1 MIWEGECM
9 TGAVVV
15 GRQANRGFIFPQA
28 ATRCWQSREPA
39 VWIAPSHTYAGT
51 DRHPESQIDRETY
64 CQTFRLDVRA
74 ETRPCWEHRHLL
86 LQTNSKMNIH
96 VHCTFIK
103 MFRLLHRFCDTVSDR
118 HRQTM

>member
-74 ETRPCWEHRHLL
+74 GEKKTSTSHLTLPTQKQDHAGNTDTCCYRPTQ
-86 LQTNSKMNIH
+86 LQTNLML
-96 VHCTFIK
+96 V
-103 MFRLLHRFCDTVSDR
+103 
-118 HRQTM
+118 